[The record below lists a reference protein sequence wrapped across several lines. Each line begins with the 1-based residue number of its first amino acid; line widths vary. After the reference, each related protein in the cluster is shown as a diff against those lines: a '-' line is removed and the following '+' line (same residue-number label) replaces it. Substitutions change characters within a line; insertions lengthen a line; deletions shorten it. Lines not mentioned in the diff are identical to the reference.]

1 MRLEKGRQEIKM
13 KLSGMRIILVGFLA
27 IALLSLGFWSQS
39 LAGGQKDIVDTAVGA
54 GSFKTLVKAV
64 QAAGLAGTLKGKGP
78 FTVFAPT
85 DAAFGKLP
93 KGTLETLVKPE
104 NKAKLTAILTYHV
117 VPKKLMAK
125 DVKGMKSAKTVN
137 GKDLSF
143 SVKDG
148 AVMVDGAKVIKA
160 DIVTSN
166 GVIHV
171 IDSVV
176 IPK

>member
-1 MRLEKGRQEIKM
+1 M
-13 KLSGMRIILVGFLA
+13 KISSMRIVVAVSLM
-27 IALLSLGFWSQS
+27 IALISLGFWSQS

-93 KGTLETLVKPE
+93 KGTLEKLVKPE
-104 NKAKLTAILTYHV
+104 NKDKLTAILTYHV
-117 VPKKLMAK
+117 VPKKIMAK

-137 GKDLSF
+137 GKNLSF
-143 SVKDG
+143 SVKNG
-148 AVMVDGAKVIKA
+148 AVMVDGAKVVKA